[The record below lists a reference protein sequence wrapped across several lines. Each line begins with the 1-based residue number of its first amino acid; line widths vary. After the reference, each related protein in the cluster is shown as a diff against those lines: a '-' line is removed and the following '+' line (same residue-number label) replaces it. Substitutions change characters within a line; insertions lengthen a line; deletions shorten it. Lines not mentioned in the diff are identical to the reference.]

1 MAGEWRNAIPEA
13 DWQLYEKAGFGRRS
27 GFGESPA
34 ILVIDVQYRTVGDE
48 PAPILESID
57 RFYRTSCGDRGWG
70 AVERISDVVRAA
82 RAASVPVIY
91 PYVAPKTALDAGQ
104 TGSKIPSLLSVP
116 DRGYAFVEA
125 IQPDAGELLIPKR
138 HASAFFGT
146 ALMSYLVD
154 LRVDSL
160 IVTGCTTSGCVRAT
174 VADACSYNLRC
185 VVAEDAVYDRCQ
197 LTHDVNLFDIE
208 SKYADVLAAD
218 ECVVYLERLPEP
230 TGGRAAAGASHVGSV
245 RP

>member
-1 MAGEWRNAIPEA
+1 MSGEWRRSIPEA
-13 DWQLYEKAGFGRRS
+13 DWQLYEKAGFGRSS
-27 GFGESPA
+27 GFGASPA
-34 ILVIDVQYRTVGDE
+34 IVVIDVQCRTVGDE

-57 RFYRTSCGDRGWG
+57 RFYRTSCGDRGWR
-70 AVERISDVVRAA
+70 AVERIAELIPAA

-104 TGSKIPSLLSVP
+104 TGSKIPSLLTVP

-125 IQPDAGELLIPKR
+125 VEPQADDLLIPKR

-154 LRVDSL
+154 LRVDTL

-174 VADACSYNLRC
+174 VADACSYNLRV

-208 SKYADVLAAD
+208 SKYADVLPTD
-218 ECVVYLERLPEP
+218 ECVAYLDQLREGAGAE
-230 TGGRAAAGASHVGSV
+230 AAGASLG
-245 RP
+245 R